1 MNFFKMN
8 SFNLSS
14 SLFFLLLFFSFLC
27 AGNQVLFAQTVRWID
42 DIAPDSLLDDS
53 SFRICNSNE
62 QIIQYFND
70 GNGVQYKGGK
80 PSIDSLFFSSYQPVQ
95 KPESGLIRIRFVV
108 NCKGE
113 TGRFRLLTA
122 DLNYQP
128 RSFSP
133 EITTQLLN
141 IVQSMKGWEPKR
153 WKNTQIDYYQYIICR
168 VDNGHLTHVLP

>member
-1 MNFFKMN
+1 
-8 SFNLSS
+8 
-14 SLFFLLLFFSFLC
+14 
-27 AGNQVLFAQTVRWID
+27 
-42 DIAPDSLLDDS
+42 
-53 SFRICNSNE
+53 
-62 QIIQYFND
+62 
-70 GNGVQYKGGK
+70 
-80 PSIDSLFFSSYQPVQ
+80 
-95 KPESGLIRIRFVV
+95 
-108 NCKGE
+108 
-113 TGRFRLLTA
+113 LLTA

>member
-1 MNFFKMN
+1 MNFLTGKYFN
-8 SFNLSS
+8 HSFT
-14 SLFFLLLFFSFLC
+14 LFFLMLLFTIMG
-27 AGNQVLFAQTVRWID
+27 AGNDVLFAQTTRWID

-53 SFRICNSNE
+53 SFQICNSND

-80 PSIDSLFFSSYQPVQ
+80 PSIDSLFFSSYRAIP

-133 EITTQLLN
+133 EITSQLLQ

-153 WKNTQIDYYQYIICR
+153 WKNSPIDYYQYIICR
-168 VDNGHLTHVLP
+168 VENGHLTNVLP